1 MPPSPRSRLLSA
13 ATLVVAAMLAATP
26 IAHARSFVIKA
37 RGSQT
42 TLGEVRAIGDFKPS
56 RNPRLGAAI
65 RAYGEPSSRRGG
77 GEICTVRWANLGVLI
92 KFQNFGGFDS
102 CRRRGLA
109 QKAVITGD
117 RPWRT
122 AKGLGLGDTTA
133 RARRLY
139 PQARETPRGLRL
151 VEAVLP
157 FGTPHRYAV
166 LGARVGSGRVRAF
179 TLFIGAAGD

>member
-1 MPPSPRSRLLSA
+1 MTPSPRFALLSA
-13 ATLVVAAMLAATP
+13 ATLVVAATLAATP
-26 IAHARSFVIKA
+26 IAHARSFTIKA

-56 RNPRLGAAI
+56 RNPTLGAAI

-77 GEICTVRWANLGVLI
+77 GEICTVRWANLGVVI

-109 QKAVITGD
+109 QKAVINGD

-133 RARRLY
+133 RAGRLY
-139 PQARETPRGLRL
+139 PQAKRTPRGLRL

-157 FGTPHRYAV
+157 FGTPIRYAV